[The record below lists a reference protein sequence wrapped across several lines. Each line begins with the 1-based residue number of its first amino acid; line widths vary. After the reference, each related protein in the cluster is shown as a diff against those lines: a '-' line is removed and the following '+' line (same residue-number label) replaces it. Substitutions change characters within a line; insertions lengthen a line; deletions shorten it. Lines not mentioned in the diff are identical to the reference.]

1 MCSTMWKNILVIGL
15 AYFGFTVGAG
25 FASRQEM
32 LQYYVSYGTGGC
44 GRHHRPFPHAV
55 YSNGHPAIR
64 Q

>member
-32 LQYYVSYGTGGC
+32 LQYYVSYGTGGV
-44 GRHHRPFPHAV
+44 P
-55 YSNGHPAIR
+55 I
-64 Q
+64 